1 MSNYLNMINRLIGII
16 ALTYT
21 LSLNGQYEHTEPKT
35 FSLQEALEYAV
46 QNNLNAENA
55 RLDIT
60 AADRRVWETAASGLP
75 QVDASAVYNNNLSLA
90 TTLIPDFL
98 GDPSEKIEVQFGT
111 KHFATAGISA
121 SQLLFSG
128 QYFVGL
134 QTAKLF
140 KEFTEKNLQLTE
152 QQVREAITQ
161 GYYLVLLGE
170 NTLEALNGNYENM
183 KSIYNETKTM
193 FETGFVEENDVDQ
206 LEITLTDLE
215 NAVLSMERQA
225 VASRSLLKYQMGLP
239 MNQEIVLT
247 DQLNGMVAG
256 LNYQMLMENELDV
269 SSNINYQ
276 LLNDQEKLA
285 LMDLKLKKTEYMP
298 NLSAFVSLDYTAQR
312 DEFNLFSSEE
322 DWYQASALGFSLNVP
337 IFSSGMRMAGVAQK
351 RIDYEKAKN
360 SKEFAVRGLQV
371 EFVQAR
377 YDLANAYD
385 KYDREKRNLEL
396 TQKVVTKTEI
406 KYNEGMA
413 SSLELTQVNDQYLQ
427 TLSSYTSAMVELL
440 NAKTT
445 LDVLLNNL

>member
-1 MSNYLNMINRLIGII
+1 MDMIYRTIVII
-16 ALTYT
+16 ILAST
-21 LSLNGQYEHTEPKT
+21 LSLHGQSEYAGAKS
-35 FSLQEALEYAV
+35 FSLQEAVEYAV

-55 RLDIT
+55 RLDRT
-60 AADRRVWETAASGLP
+60 SADRRVWETAASGLP
-75 QVDASAVYNNNLSLA
+75 QVNASAVYNNNLSLA

-98 GDPSEKIEVQFGT
+98 GDPNEKIEVQFGT
-111 KHFATAGISA
+111 RHYATAGINA

-134 QTAKLF
+134 QTAKLY

-152 QQVREAITQ
+152 QQIREAITQ
-161 GYYLVLLGE
+161 GYYLVLLAE

-183 KSIYNETKTM
+183 KSVYSETKTM

-247 DQLNGMVAG
+247 DQLNDMVAG
-256 LNYQMLMENELDV
+256 LNYEMLMENELDV
-269 SSNINYQ
+269 NSNINYQ
-276 LLNDQEKLA
+276 LLDDQEKLA

-312 DEFNLFSSEE
+312 DEFNLFSTEE

-351 RIDYEKAKN
+351 RIAYEKAKN
-360 SKEFAVRGLQV
+360 SKEFAARGLQV

-385 KYDREKRNLEL
+385 KYDREKRNLAL

-406 KYNEGMA
+406 KYSEGMA

-427 TLSSYTSAMVELL
+427 TLSSLTSAMVELL

-445 LDVLLNNL
+445 LDILLNNI